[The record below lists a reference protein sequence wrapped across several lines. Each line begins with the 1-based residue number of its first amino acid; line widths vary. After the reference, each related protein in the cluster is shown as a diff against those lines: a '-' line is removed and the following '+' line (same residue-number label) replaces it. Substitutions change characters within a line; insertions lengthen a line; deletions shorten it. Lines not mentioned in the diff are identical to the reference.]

1 MMTTNESIPNYA
13 FITGAGSGIGA
24 EVAKRL
30 DQEGYQL
37 IISGS
42 NRDKLQT
49 LSDRLDKPAIIEV
62 ANLSDKQD
70 LQRLC
75 ARVKQYDAID
85 IAFMNAGMVGIG
97 DFSDRDADA
106 IDKELDINLRSVL
119 HLIHACVPA
128 MKDRRRGH
136 ILATSSVGGILA
148 LPGSSVYSAT
158 KFALRGFLCSL
169 HQELQGSGVKVS
181 GLYPGAIDTEMLRHE
196 AVSGGSPLNFL
207 GEPKTVEDVAD
218 AFMKTLKTGQL
229 EAYIPYSDSIST
241 RFFSVIPWA
250 ISKLL
255 PRFNRAGEKGRRKF
269 IESRNLSIESTD
281 S

>member
-1 MMTTNESIPNYA
+1 MTTNESNPYYA

-24 EVAKRL
+24 EVARRL
-30 DQEGYQL
+30 DQKGYQL

-42 NRDKLQT
+42 NRNKLQT
-49 LSDRLDKPAIIEV
+49 LSDSLQKPAIIEV

-70 LQRLC
+70 LMQLC
-75 ARVKQYDAID
+75 AKIRKYPAID
-85 IAFMNAGMVGIG
+85 IAFMNAGIVSIG
-97 DFSDRDADA
+97 DFCDREADV
-106 IDKELDINLRSVL
+106 IDREIDINLRSVL
-119 HLIHACVPA
+119 HLVHACIPK
-128 MKDRRRGH
+128 MKKRQCGH
-136 ILATSSVGGILA
+136 ILATSSIGGILA

-169 HQELQGSGVKVS
+169 HQELKGSGVKVS

-218 AFMKTLKTGQL
+218 VFMKTLKTGQL

-250 ISKLL
+250 ISRFL